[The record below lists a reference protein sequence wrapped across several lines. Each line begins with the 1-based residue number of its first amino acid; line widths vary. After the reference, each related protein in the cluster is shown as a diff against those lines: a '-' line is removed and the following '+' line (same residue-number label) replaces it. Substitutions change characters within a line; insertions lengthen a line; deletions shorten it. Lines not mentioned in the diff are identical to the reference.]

1 MDIEA
6 YKVAVKLSLSENIT
20 AGLLGVS
27 KQFAKTE
34 ESAAKLK
41 NELNNIGKMAAVG
54 GGLLAVGLSISK
66 GLDAAMKSAREV
78 TRAQAD
84 FKTLNLNA
92 MEMAQVNATAAEQT
106 HKSLGSTIAGNIR
119 LIQDLHTAFGDLH
132 HALEVA
138 PQFTKYETVVKMA
151 LGERAADGTVN
162 AMARALEHR
171 GGKVVN
177 DPVEFQKE
185 LAMATQVQLATRNRV
200 SPKDYLQAS
209 QTGKMAYALLSPE
222 YLYGPFAGMMS
233 MNGGFQSGTAL
244 MTAFSSLI
252 GGHMDKK
259 AKGFLADIGM
269 YDEGVS
275 KERMKIMRNAM
286 KGMNADE
293 KRIYL
298 QSLGGES
305 LLSGGLKSQYASMFA
320 NPDQL
325 AAVMADHVRKRF
337 GKNLSD
343 EQVAELIA
351 KNFNRN
357 TGGFIGQHILNRNKF
372 AKDSAIFRKTQDYDQ
387 AYDTYINS
395 PDGASAALTAAWT
408 NLKATLGLQLLP
420 VVTKL
425 TLGFAKFLDTITE
438 FADKHP
444 QLTKMT
450 AYAAAV
456 TAGLTT
462 ISGGVLLLGAAI
474 AAARLASSLG
484 VVTSIVSV
492 LGGPLTLAAAGAAG
506 AAYLVYKNW
515 DAIKPEAHKMGEEF
529 KGIASDIWNR
539 VKEVGVYVSHWSLW
553 SYLETGF
560 NGFSSKLSAGFS
572 QLYDYIITQLNKI
585 PGVNILNSTQIGL
598 RNNAFQLLQD
608 INQATGSGRRSV
620 IPGTPG
626 TFANGYI
633 NTMIGNNGNS
643 GQSYAEG
650 MRQASAGITNPGV
663 VTGGNGMVQVTSKT
677 YLDGK
682 QIAET
687 VSSYQSK
694 LASRP
699 PVGVSGVDATMNLL
713 HAGMGSLTTR

>member
-6 YKVAVKLSLSENIT
+6 YKVAVKLNLSENIT

-27 KQFAKTE
+27 KQFARTE

-41 NELNNIGKMAAVG
+41 NELNSIGKMAAVG

-78 TRAQAD
+78 AKAQAD

-92 MEMAQVNATAAEQT
+92 MEMAQVNAMAADQT
-106 HKSLGSTIAGNIR
+106 HKTLGSTIAGNIR

-132 HALEVA
+132 HALELA
-138 PQFTKYETVVKMA
+138 PEFTKYETTVKMA
-151 LGERAADGTVN
+151 LGEHAADGMVN
-162 AMARALEHR
+162 AAARALEHR
-171 GGKVVN
+171 GGKVTN
-177 DPVEFQKE
+177 NPEEFNKE
-185 LAMATQVQLATRNRV
+185 LSMMSQVQFATKNRV
-200 SPKDYLQAS
+200 SPRDYLLAS
-209 QTGKMAYALLSPE
+209 QTGKGAYSLLSPE
-222 YLYGPFAGMMS
+222 YLYGQFGGLMS
-233 MNGGFQSGTAL
+233 ILGGERSGTEL

-259 AKGFLADIGM
+259 AKGFLADLGM

-275 KERMKIMRNAM
+275 KERMKIMRKVM
-286 KGMNADE
+286 SGMSPED

-298 QSLGGES
+298 QSVGGES
-305 LLSGGLKSQYASMFA
+305 ILSGGLKAQYAAMFS

-325 AAVMADHVRKRF
+325 ASVMAEKIRARF
-337 GKNLSD
+337 GKKLSD
-343 EQVAELIA
+343 EEVSQYMY
-351 KNFNRN
+351 KNFNRS
-357 TGGFIGQHILNRNKF
+357 TGDLLGQNVVNKSKF
-372 AKDSAIFRKTQDYDQ
+372 DKDAAVFRKAMSFYT
-387 AYDTYINS
+387 AYDNYLNN
-395 PDGASAALTAAWT
+395 PDGAGIALTAAWT

-425 TLGFAKFLDTITE
+425 TLGFAKFLDKISD

-560 NGFSSKLSAGFS
+560 NGFSSKLSSGFS
-572 QLYDYIITQLNKI
+572 QLYDYIINQLNKI
-585 PGVNILNSTQIGL
+585 PGVNILNSSQIGL

-608 INQATGSGRRSV
+608 INQATGANRQSLKMPVS
-620 IPGTPG
+620 G
-626 TFANGYI
+626 TFGGDYANA
-633 NTMIGNNGNS
+633 MLGNNGGT
-643 GQSYAEG
+643 GQSYADG
-650 MRQASAGITNPGV
+650 MRQASSGMSNPGV
-663 VTGGNGMVQVTSKT
+663 VTGGNGLVQVTSKT

-687 VSSYQSK
+687 VSSYQGK
-694 LASRP
+694 QASRP
-699 PVGVSGVDATMNLL
+699 PTGVSGVDATMTLL
-713 HAGMGSLTTR
+713 HAGMGSFTTR